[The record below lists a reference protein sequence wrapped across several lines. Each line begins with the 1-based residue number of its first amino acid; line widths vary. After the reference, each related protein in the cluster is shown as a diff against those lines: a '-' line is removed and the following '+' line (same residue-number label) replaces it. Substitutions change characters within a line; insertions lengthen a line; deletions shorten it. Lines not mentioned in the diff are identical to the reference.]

1 MCTVA
6 ILDSVERSHCFTGP
20 PPCFFEENVCKML
33 CNPNP
38 VDLKNLSVK
47 EHLRSKKIEKMKDME
62 KNSTEHREY
71 IIENGYTGFISLSNI
86 NDTIGTVFV
95 DIVTKRLT

>member
-1 MCTVA
+1 
-6 ILDSVERSHCFTGP
+6 
-20 PPCFFEENVCKML
+20 
-33 CNPNP
+33 
-38 VDLKNLSVK
+38 
-47 EHLRSKKIEKMKDME
+47 MKDME

-71 IIENGYTGFISLSNI
+71 IIENGYTEFISMSNI